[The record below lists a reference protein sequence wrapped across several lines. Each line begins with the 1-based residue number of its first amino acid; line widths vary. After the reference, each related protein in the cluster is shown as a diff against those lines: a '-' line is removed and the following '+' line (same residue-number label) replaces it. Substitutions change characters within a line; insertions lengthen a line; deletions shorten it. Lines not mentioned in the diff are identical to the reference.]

1 MSEWKT
7 GAEVFVKPTSG
18 SNKELER
25 ISEDAAKQGGPLV
38 ILNVLPGNKF
48 NLGRGGVVT
57 HSGIMGHKLETP
69 SERDKRRSEKKRD
82 EQKKAFA
89 NRGYTRQ

>member
-1 MSEWKT
+1 MSEWKI

-38 ILNVLPGNKF
+38 ILNTLPGNKF
-48 NLGRGGVVT
+48 NLGKGGVVT

-69 SERDKRRSEKKRD
+69 SERDRRVSGKKRD
-82 EQKKAFA
+82 QQKKAFA
-89 NRGYTRQ
+89 DQSFTR